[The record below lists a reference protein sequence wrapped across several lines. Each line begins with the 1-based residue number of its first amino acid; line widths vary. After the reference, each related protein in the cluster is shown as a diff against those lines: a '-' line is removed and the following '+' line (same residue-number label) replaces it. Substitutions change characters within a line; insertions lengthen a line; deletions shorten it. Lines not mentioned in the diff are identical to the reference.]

1 VKRSI
6 EFTHL
11 AERQLI
17 AAGAWWRR
25 NRDKAPDAFDEEM
38 RSALLYLSEN
48 LSSSTAYRHHVRRPD
63 VRRYLI
69 ERIRYYIYFRVVDSK
84 IQILRIWHSSRRP
97 PRVL

>member
-1 VKRSI
+1 VKRNI

-38 RSALLYLSEN
+38 QSALLYLSEN
-48 LSSSTAYRHHVRRPD
+48 LSSSTTYRPTRRSG
-63 VRRYLI
+63 VRRYFVD
-69 ERIRYYIYFRVVDSK
+69 RIRYYVYFRVTDDK
-84 IQILRIWHSSRRP
+84 IQVLRIWHASRRP
-97 PRVL
+97 PRGL

>member
-1 VKRSI
+1 MKRNI

-17 AAGAWWRR
+17 AAGVWWRR

-38 RSALLYLSEN
+38 KSALLYLSEN
-48 LSSSTAYRHHVRRPD
+48 LSSSTAYRHARRSN

-69 ERIRYYIYFRVVDSK
+69 ERIRYYIYFRVIGDK
-84 IQILRIWHSSRRP
+84 IQVLRIWQTSRRP
-97 PRVL
+97 PRGL

>member
-1 VKRSI
+1 MKRNI

-38 RSALLYLSEN
+38 QSALLYLSEN
-48 LSSSTAYRHHVRRPD
+48 LSSSTTYRPTRRSG
-63 VRRYLI
+63 VRRYFVD
-69 ERIRYYIYFRVVDSK
+69 RIRYYVYFRVTDDK
-84 IQILRIWHSSRRP
+84 IQVLRIWHASRRP
-97 PRVL
+97 PRGL